1 MYHEFRGLDV
11 NTMAN
16 YNMKKLEKKEEKEK
30 KEKKEKKE
38 MRKVKSEKPKIFQ
51 KIIKKFMW
59 FDIFALSLSQIFWSK
74 PVQYLK
80 SSKI

>member
-16 YNMKKLEKKEEKEK
+16 YNMKKLEKKEEKSE
-30 KEKKEKKE
+30 KEKKKE

-51 KIIKKFMW
+51 KIIKKFM
-59 FDIFALSLSQIFWSK
+59 
-74 PVQYLK
+74 
-80 SSKI
+80 